1 PRGARARFDQR
12 DHRTGVSADGGRE
25 AAGLDEDLAPLADA
39 HHRAI
44 HAGEHLEH
52 ARQAADV
59 LFLTATLGEIA
70 FTASE
75 SDDLPVVYQH
85 QHVPLEPAIAAVA
98 VTPARLEVR
107 C

>member
-39 HHRAI
+39 HHRAV

-52 ARQAADV
+52 ARQATDV
-59 LFLTATLGEIA
+59 FFLAPPLGEVA
-70 FTASE
+70 LAAAE
-75 SDDLPVVYQH
+75 ADDLPVFAEQGE
-85 QHVPLEPAIAAVA
+85 HVSFEPAVTAVA
-98 VTPARLEVR
+98 VTPARLEIR
-107 C
+107 